1 MQHAPKP
8 DLSHT
13 PYKLLSAAL
22 FCLLAMLS
30 YFLWETH
37 RQEVEAAE
45 RTTHNL
51 VQVIESRVHGDF
63 KRIEGVLEF
72 IARELPPEQWQ
83 QANTAAN
90 APQVSRHLVNLLA
103 KFQDVAALNL
113 FDASGALLYSS
124 NPGTEKFSI
133 ADRAFFPA
141 LLNSPD
147 GKLVFSDTQISRST
161 GYWSLVAI
169 RAVRGSTGQI
179 LGHAAAVIRLEGFSR
194 LFEGVDVGPGGV
206 TLLRRS
212 DNSKLVQRYPIYE
225 ESGVNQ
231 PLPKENAVRQRV
243 EAGERSGSLIYL
255 ASRDGVKRMASF
267 KVLEEFPF
275 YVQVALT
282 ESHYL
287 ANWHRQAVGVGV
299 LALLLLLA
307 FGTAI
312 YRLRKIEAQAKSA
325 ARELNDSQVLLR
337 TVIDRAP
344 AIIMVK
350 DQTGRF
356 LLTNP
361 PLGQLYGV
369 SPESMIG
376 KDDSDF
382 NPNAEQVA
390 FYRQNI
396 ADVIRNGVTQT
407 IFEESTDVITGQTR
421 YYQSVKTPF
430 TGPGGQPCV
439 LIIASD
445 ITDLRQTQMHLQ
457 ASEQRLAYA
466 LAATGEGVWDW
477 LIGENRVDHNER
489 WGSIL
494 GLKDVPASH
503 PVEFFANCIHPD
515 DRPAVMACIEHALDS
530 RDVYQSEHRMLT
542 ADGKTVWV
550 LDRGKVVEW
559 DEQGRPTRMVGSI
572 ADISVRKEAEAALVE
587 AKISAESANVAKSRF
602 LATMSH
608 EIRTPMNGIL
618 GMAQLL
624 LMPGLSE
631 AEQQDFAR
639 TILNSG
645 QTLLVLLNDIL
656 DLSKVESGKLELD
669 ETVFTADQLLR
680 DCQALFAENAGQKG
694 LGIESRWQGPVQ
706 RYLGDTHRI
715 SQMVSNLLGNA
726 VKFTA
731 QGGIRLEARELQREG
746 AHAVLEFRII
756 DTGIG
761 IPDDK
766 QRLLF
771 QPFSQADSSTTRQF
785 GGTGLGL
792 SIVRS
797 LARLMHGEVGLESQ
811 PGQGSQFWFRI
822 RVGLLAGQSKNSPAH
837 ALGETTSGN
846 ALAEFSGNVLV
857 VEDNLINQKVIRA
870 LLEKLGCRTQLAA
883 DGQQGIDAMLSG
895 TPVDLILMDLQ
906 MPVMD
911 GYTASQRIRQWEAQH
926 GQPRHPIIALSAD
939 AFEENRQDSLT
950 AGMDDFLAK
959 PVDLEKL
966 KAMLQHW
973 LRKRPSSPSP

>member
-1 MQHAPKP
+1 MQHASHPER
-8 DLSHT
+8 SHT
-13 PYKLLSAAL
+13 PYKLLGAAL

-37 RQEVEAAE
+37 RQDVEAAE

-51 VQVIESRVHGDF
+51 VQVIESRVQGDF

-72 IARELPPEQWQ
+72 VSREVPPERWQ
-83 QANTAAN
+83 QTAVAAN
-90 APQVSRHLVNLLA
+90 AAPVSHQLASLLA

-113 FDASGALLYSS
+113 FDAAGDLLYSS
-124 NPGTEKFSI
+124 NPGTEQFSI
-133 ADRAFFPA
+133 ADRAFFPE
-141 LLNSPD
+141 LLQSPN

-169 RAVRGSTGQI
+169 RAIRDTSGKT

-194 LFEGVDVGPGGV
+194 LFEGVDVGPEGV

-212 DNSKLVQRYPIYE
+212 DNSKLVQRFPLYE
-225 ESGVNQ
+225 ASGVNQ
-231 PLPKENAVRQRV
+231 PLPKDNAIRQRV
-243 EAGERSGSLIYL
+243 EAGEKSGTLIYL
-255 ASRDGVKRMASF
+255 ASLDGAKRIASF
-267 KVLEEFPF
+267 KVLAEFPF
-275 YVQVALT
+275 YVQVALA

-287 ANWHRQAVGVGV
+287 ANWRRQAAGVGV
-299 LALLLLLA
+299 LAALLLLA
-307 FGTAI
+307 FGVAVF
-312 YRLRKIEAQAKSA
+312 RLRKIEAQATA
-325 ARELNDSQVLLR
+325 AAQELHDSQVLLR

-350 DQTGRF
+350 DQNGRF

-376 KDDSDF
+376 RDDSDF

-390 FYRQNI
+390 FYRENI
-396 ADVIRNGVTQT
+396 AEIIRAGVTQS
-407 IFEESTDVITGQTR
+407 IFEESTDVATGQMR

-477 LIGENRVDHNER
+477 QISENRVAHNER
-489 WGSIL
+489 WGSIV
-494 GLKDVPASH
+494 GLKEVPPSH
-503 PVEFFANCIHPD
+503 PVEFFAKFIHPD
-515 DRPAVMACIEHALDS
+515 DRPAVMAAIERALGS
-530 RDVYQSEHRMLT
+530 REIYQSEHRMLT
-542 ADGKTVWV
+542 ADGRTVWV

-559 DEQGRPTRMVGSI
+559 DAQGKPTRMVGSV
-572 ADISVRKEAEAALVE
+572 ADISERKAAEAALVE
-587 AKISAESANVAKSRF
+587 AKIAAESANIAKSRF

-624 LMPGLSE
+624 LMPDLND
-631 AEQQDFAR
+631 AERQDFAR

-656 DLSKVESGKLELD
+656 DLSKVESGKLEL
-669 ETVFTADQLLR
+669 EAAAFAADQLLLE
-680 DCQALFAENAGQKG
+680 CQSLFAKAATQKG
-694 LGIESRWQGPVQ
+694 LSIETAWQGTAEQYV
-706 RYLGDTHRI
+706 GDPHRI
-715 SQMVSNLLGNA
+715 AQMVSNLLGNA
-726 VKFTA
+726 VKFTM
-731 QGGIRLEARELQREG
+731 QGHIRLEGREVKRDAQ
-746 AHAVLEFRII
+746 HATLEFRVI

-761 IPDDK
+761 IAADK
-766 QRLLF
+766 QALLF

-792 SIVRS
+792 SIVNS
-797 LARLMHGEVGLESQ
+797 LARLMGGETGLESM
-811 PGQGSQFWFRI
+811 PGQGSAFWFRI
-822 RVGLLAGQSKNSPAH
+822 QVGLLNVAVGQPAEPQT
-837 ALGETTSGN
+837 ALDKPAEDAAPALSGK
-846 ALAEFSGNVLV
+846 VLV
-857 VEDNLINQKVIRA
+857 VEDNPINQKVVGA
-870 LLEKLGCRTQLAA
+870 LLKKLGITPLLAN
-883 DGQQGIDAMLSG
+883 DGEQGLQAVIHGEAL
-895 TPVDLILMDLQ
+895 DLILMDLQ

-911 GYTASQRIRQWEAQH
+911 GYMATEAIRQWEADNK
-926 GQPRHPIIALSAD
+926 QPRRPIIALTAD
-939 AFEENRQDSLT
+939 AFEEDRKQSLA

-966 KAMLQHW
+966 TAMLRRW
-973 LRKRPSSPSP
+973 LPTS